1 MDSRNLNHSHAIRA
15 ENLSFASFCPVHGRI
30 DSYVMGNMG
39 RSAVCGGYRVSD
51 AEPLA
56 LVGGGTLVD
65 SVKIHCKAPS
75 FDGWWLVWQYNKRYT
90 FGVDYSERVSARCYA
105 LCGHARLYVY
115 TLITS
120 VCLARPYVPAL
131 PYLPGLSVYL
141 LVYGVQVRAGSSVPP
156 PSLYEK
162 GNTSVIRLSMCYC
175 NLFKGLALAGLLSL
189 DCMTDYIAFVIRL
202 QSPD

>member
-1 MDSRNLNHSHAIRA
+1 M
-15 ENLSFASFCPVHGRI
+15 V
-30 DSYVMGNMG
+30 
-39 RSAVCGGYRVSD
+39 
-51 AEPLA
+51 
-56 LVGGGTLVD
+56 
-65 SVKIHCKAPS
+65 
-75 FDGWWLVWQYNKRYT
+75 VWQYNKRYT

-189 DCMTDYIAFVIRL
+189 DCMTNYIAFVIRL